1 MAGTTGKKAERQIRK
16 VERCLMPY
24 TYMVQCADDS
34 FYTGWTTDL
43 EARVRAHN
51 EGQGAR
57 YTRGRRPVRL
67 VYWEFQPTR
76 SAAQRR
82 EAALRRLSRAR
93 KASLVAAFESPRHRV
108 AQSSKQERDR

>member
-1 MAGTTGKKAERQIRK
+1 
-16 VERCLMPY
+16 MPY
-24 TYMVQCADDS
+24 TYLLQCADGS
-34 FYTGWTTDL
+34 YYAGWTTDL

-51 EGQGAR
+51 AGQGAR

-82 EAALRRLSRAR
+82 EASLRHLGRSQKAALA
-93 KASLVAAFESPRHRV
+93 AAFEASQVPLVESP
-108 AQSSKQERDR
+108 